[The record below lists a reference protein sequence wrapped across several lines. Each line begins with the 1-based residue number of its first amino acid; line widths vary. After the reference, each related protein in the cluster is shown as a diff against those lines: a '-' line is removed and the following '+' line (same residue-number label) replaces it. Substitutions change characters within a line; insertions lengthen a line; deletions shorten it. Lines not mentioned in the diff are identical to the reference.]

1 MAALFAQPRLA
12 ELAQALG
19 SAAASTLPAI
29 VAADRSVPLPLSFAQ
44 QRLWLLDR
52 LDDRAA
58 LAYLISGGVRLSG
71 HLNRD
76 ALGKALDQL
85 LVRHQ
90 SLRSVFSSHEDNP
103 TQVVLPPEIGFTL
116 DCIDLRQSPD
126 PAADAQRH
134 AEQETRTPFDLAR
147 GPLIRGRLLRLAE
160 HEHRLLITM
169 HHIVADG
176 WSISV
181 LLQELGA
188 LYAAFAQGQ
197 PDPLPPL
204 SIQYPDYALWQR
216 RWLDGPLLQRQLA
229 FWREHLQGAPALLEL
244 PTDRPR
250 PALQDYTG
258 GTVDLALDADLTAA
272 LRRLS
277 QRHGTTVF
285 MTVLAAW
292 GTLLARLSGQD
303 EVVIGMPTANRTR
316 SELEPLIGL
325 FVNTQALRIDL
336 RADPSVAQLLGQVRA
351 TALAAQQHQDV
362 PFEQLIERLNPPRNL
377 SHPPLFQVMFAW
389 QNTPAI
395 ALELPDLRLESVQSP
410 FPVSKFDLE
419 LTLQEDGAHIVGSL
433 GYATALFDATTIQR
447 WWRCFE
453 QLLHALTRDDHARVR
468 QLPWLDAPQRQQLL
482 ADFGTGA
489 IAAVPEQ
496 ALHQLFEAQA
506 RRTPDAIAVASD
518 RHCVSYAALDAKANR
533 LAQRLL
539 ALGLRA
545 GQRVAIALPRSAEL
559 VVAQLAVLKCAA
571 AYVPLDDAHPSERL
585 LALIADAQAS
595 VLIHAADSA
604 LAPAQVACLTL
615 ADLDDA
621 TTAAAAAISVPL
633 TAPAYVIYTSGSTG
647 RPKGVAVS
655 HGAVLNLVLQDGPAR
670 LQADDRVAFAS
681 NPAFDSATLEV
692 WGSLLNGATVVV
704 VPAAAMRDPQAL
716 GALLARQRLSVL
728 ILVAGVLRAY
738 APLIAPQLGAL
749 RLLLTGGDVAD
760 PQALAQVLDAGG
772 QATVLQTYGPT
783 ESTQFLTAL
792 ALQHAPAPGQ
802 RVPIG
807 RPLANTRLYAL
818 DRHGQ
823 PTPIGVA
830 GELHLAGA
838 QLAQGYLH
846 RPDLTA
852 ERFVP
857 DPFAERPGERM
868 YKTGDL
874 VHWRDDGLLE
884 FLGRNDAQVKIRGF
898 RIEPGEIEAA
908 LRGCD
913 GVQEAVVIARDDTG
927 DKRLVAYLVG
937 DTSALEPA
945 ALRPQL
951 AARLPEHMLPAA
963 YVPLEALPLTPNG
976 KLDRA
981 ALPAPDARALHLHA
995 YVAPQGEL
1003 EQVLATLWSELLGV
1017 ERVGRHDDFFALGG
1031 HSLLAVKLIERL
1043 RRLGWQLDVRAL
1055 FAQPTLAGLA
1065 AKLQTASTLLVPP
1078 NRIGPDCPRI
1088 TPDLLPLVAL
1098 TQPQID
1104 AVVASVDGGAANVQ
1118 DIYPLAPLQEGLLFH
1133 HLADPLADPYLH
1145 SSVLG
1150 FPSNEQLDAF
1160 LDALDQVVARHD
1172 ILRTG
1177 FVWQGLPAPLQVVWR
1192 QAVVPRRLQ
1201 RLDGADPATR
1211 LQARMHAPDA
1221 ALCLQQAPLIHAHL
1235 AHDTT
1240 TGGWLLGLQHHHLV
1254 MDHTT
1259 LELLIEE
1266 VRAHLAGRQ
1275 QQLPPPLPFRDFIAH
1290 ARAGVSDQEHQAFFT
1305 AMLADIDAPT
1315 APFGVLAPVHDPAC
1329 LQQLHRPLPGPLA
1342 QALRTQARRCGV
1354 SPASLFHLAYALLLA
1369 RTSGRDEAVFAT
1381 VLFGRLH
1388 ASAGADRVL
1397 GMFLNTLPIRLGTA
1411 RGSVLD
1417 AVRHTQLCLA
1427 QLLHHEHAPLALA
1440 QRCSGVDPA
1449 VPLLNALLNYRYA
1462 GGSNVLGAT
1471 HDDRLQDVQQLGG
1484 QERTHYPLVVSVN
1497 DHTEAGGFSLDV
1509 QCVQEIGAERIAA
1522 MLLQSVQALV
1532 QALEQAPQTALRV
1545 LDLLPEKERASVHAL
1560 SRSKATYAD
1569 NRCLHSMFER
1579 QVAQAPQAIAVVH
1592 DDVALSYAA
1601 LDAR

>member
-1 MAALFAQPRLA
+1 
-12 ELAQALG
+12 
-19 SAAASTLPAI
+19 
-29 VAADRSVPLPLSFAQ
+29 
-44 QRLWLLDR
+44 LDR

-58 LAYLISGGVRLSG
+58 LAYLIAGGVRLSG
-71 HLNRD
+71 DLDRD

-85 LVRHQ
+85 LIRHQ
-90 SLRSVFSSHEDNP
+90 SLRTVFSSNDDSP
-103 TQVVLPPEIGFTL
+103 TQLVVAAGAGFAL

-126 PAADAQRH
+126 PAAEAQRH

-147 GPLIRGRLLRLAE
+147 GPLIRGRLLQLAA

-188 LYAAFAQGQ
+188 LYTAFAQGKG
-197 PDPLPPL
+197 DPLPALP
-204 SIQYPDYALWQR
+204 IQYPDYAVWQR
-216 RWLDGPLLQRQLA
+216 RWIDGPLLQRQLR
-229 FWREHLQGAPALLEL
+229 FWREHLHGAPMLLEL

-250 PALQDYTG
+250 PAVQDYTG
-258 GTVDLALDADLTAA
+258 NSVDIALDADLTAA
-272 LRRLS
+272 LRS
-277 QRHGTTVF
+277 ISKRHGTTVF
-285 MTVLAAW
+285 MTLLAAW
-292 GTLLARLSGQD
+292 GALLARLSGQ
-303 EVVIGMPTANRTR
+303 EQVVIGMPTANRTR

-336 RADPSVAQLLGQVRA
+336 RTDPSVAQLLSQVRT
-351 TALAAQQHQDV
+351 TALAAQQHPDV
-362 PFEQLIERLNPPRNL
+362 PFEQVIELLNPPRTL

-389 QNTPAI
+389 QNTPTV

-419 LTLQEDGAHIVGSL
+419 LTLQEDGARIVGSL

-453 QLLHALTRDDHARVR
+453 QLLRALTGDDAAHVS

-489 IAAVPEQ
+489 IAAVPAH

-506 RRTPDAIAVASD
+506 RRTPDAVAV
-518 RHCVSYAALDAKANR
+518 VSEQGCMHYAALDAQANR
-533 LAQRLL
+533 LAQRLRDV
-539 ALGLRA
+539 GLHA
-545 GQRVAIALPRSAEL
+545 GQRVAIALPRSAGL
-559 VVAQLAVLKCAA
+559 IVAQLAALKCGA
-571 AYVPLDDAHPSERL
+571 AYVPLDVAHPNERL
-585 LALIADAQAS
+585 LALIADAHVA
-595 VLIHAADSA
+595 VLIRAADSA
-604 LAPAQVACLTL
+604 LAPAQVACLTID
-615 ADLDDA
+615 DLHGSDA
-621 TTAAAAAISVPL
+621 ESATPPAIEVPATA
-633 TAPAYVIYTSGSTG
+633 TAYVMYTSGSTG
-647 RPKGVAVS
+647 MPKGVTVS
-655 HGAVLNLVLQDGPAR
+655 HEAVANLVLQDGPAR
-670 LQADDRVAFAS
+670 LRSDDRVAFAS

-704 VPAAAMRDPQAL
+704 VPAPVMRDPQTL
-716 GALLARQRLSVL
+716 GALLTRERLSVL

-738 APLIAPQLGAL
+738 APAIAPQLGAL

-760 PQALAQVLDAGG
+760 PHALATVLDAGG
-772 QATVLQTYGPT
+772 PVTVLQTYGPT
-783 ESTQFLTAL
+783 ESTQFVTAL
-792 ALQHAPAPGQ
+792 ALQDAPDPGQ

-807 RPLANTRLYAL
+807 RPLANTRLYVL
-818 DRHGQ
+818 DRQGQ

-846 RPDLTA
+846 RPALTA

-857 DPFAERPGERM
+857 DPFAAHPGERM

-874 VHWRDDGLLE
+874 ARWRDDGTLD

-908 LRGCD
+908 LRSCD
-913 GVQEAVVIARDDTG
+913 GVCEAVVVAREDTG
-927 DKRLVAYLVG
+927 EKRLVAYVVA
-937 DTSALEPA
+937 DQHATPAEPA
-945 ALRPQL
+945 TLRSQL
-951 AARLPEHMLPAA
+951 AARLPDHMLPAA
-963 YVPLEALPLTPNG
+963 YVQLDALPLTPNG

-981 ALPAPDARALHLHA
+981 AFPAPDDQAMELHA

-1017 ERVGRHDDFFALGG
+1017 QQVGRHDDFFALGG

-1043 RRLGWQLDVRAL
+1043 RRLGWQIDVRAL

-1065 AKLQTASTLLVPP
+1065 ANLQAASTIAVPP
-1078 NRIGPDCPRI
+1078 NRIGPDCDRI

-1098 TQPQID
+1098 TQQEIET
-1104 AVVASVDGGAANVQ
+1104 VVASVDGGATNVQ

-1133 HLADPLADPYLH
+1133 HLSDPLADPYLH

-1150 FPSNEQLDAF
+1150 FPSRAVLDAF

-1177 FVWQGLPAPLQVVWR
+1177 FVWHGLSAPVQVVWR
-1192 QAVVPRRLQ
+1192 TAVVPRHLQ
-1201 RLDGADPATR
+1201 RVDGPDPAAH
-1211 LQARMHAPDA
+1211 LQAQLHAPDA

-1235 AHDTT
+1235 AHDSA
-1240 TGGWLLGLQHHHLV
+1240 TGRWLLGLQHHHLV

-1275 QQLPPPLPFRDFIAH
+1275 RQLPSPLPFRDFVAH
-1290 ARAGVSDQEHQAFFT
+1290 TLGAMSEQAHQAFFT
-1305 AMLADIDAPT
+1305 AMLADVDTPT
-1315 APFGVLAPVHDPAC
+1315 AAFGVHAPVAEPAC
-1329 LQQLHRPLPGPLA
+1329 LQELHQPLPHALA
-1342 QALRTQARRCGV
+1342 QTLRAQARQHGV
-1354 SPASLFHLAYALLLA
+1354 SAASLFHLAYALVLA
-1369 RTSGRDEAVFAT
+1369 RSSGSTEAVFAT
-1381 VLFGRLH
+1381 LLFGRMH
-1388 ASAGADRVL
+1388 ASAGVDRVL
-1397 GMFLNTLPIRLGTA
+1397 GMFLNTLPIRLSAA

-1417 AVRHTQLCLA
+1417 AVRHTQRCLA

-1440 QRCSGVDPA
+1440 QRCSALDPST
-1449 VPLLNALLNYRYA
+1449 PLLNALLNYRYA
-1462 GGSNVLGAT
+1462 GGSAVLTDTQEDA
-1471 HDDRLQDVQQLGG
+1471 LQDVQQIGG

-1497 DHTEAGGFSLDV
+1497 DHIDEGGFSLDV
-1509 QCVQEIGAERIAA
+1509 QCVQDIGAERIAT
-1522 MLLQSVQALV
+1522 MLLHTLHVLA
-1532 QALEQAPQTALRV
+1532 QALEQAPQSALHI
-1545 LDLLPEKERASVHAL
+1545 LDPLPDNERAQ
-1560 SRSKATYAD
+1560 
-1569 NRCLHSMFER
+1569 LHRFNDTTVDLGGSGYLHRAIE
-1579 QVAQAPQAIAVVH
+1579 AQAQRTPQAIALV
-1592 DDVALSYAA
+1592 DDQVELSYDV
-1601 LDAR
+1601 LDTRANQLAH